1 MVGAITV
8 PIKILDEGMELPE
21 YAHAEDAGIDLR
33 SAIDTV
39 IGPGERSIVPCGFA
53 IELPPGAA
61 ALVLPRSGLAAKHGI
76 SVLNSPGLVD
86 SGYRGE
92 IKVVLVNTDKDVSFE
107 IGRGDRIAQLVITS
121 FPKIQ
126 FDPIDELGDTERG
139 IGGFGSSGI

>member
-53 IELPPGAA
+53 IELPPGTA